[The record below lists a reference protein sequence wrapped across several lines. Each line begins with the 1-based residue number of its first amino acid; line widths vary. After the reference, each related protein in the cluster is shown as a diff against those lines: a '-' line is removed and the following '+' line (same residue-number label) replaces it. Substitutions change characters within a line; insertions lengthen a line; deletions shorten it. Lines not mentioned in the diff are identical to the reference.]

1 MPVLALVE
9 DLLFQQ
15 KIQSAADAAG
25 VAVKFGA
32 DVTAAGS
39 PCLPAA
45 AQASAGQPW
54 ALVLVDV
61 GLTRRDP
68 LALIAALRR
77 QLPQTPI
84 IGYGAHVD
92 AAQLVRARQAGCT
105 EVLARSAF
113 VQRLP
118 ELLAPA
124 VP

>member
-25 VAVKFGA
+25 VAVKFGTDA
-32 DVTAAGS
+32 TAVGS
-39 PCLPAA
+39 PC
-45 AQASAGQPW
+45 SGQPW
-54 ALVLVDV
+54 ALVIVDL

-68 LALIAALRR
+68 IALIAALRQ
-77 QLPQTPI
+77 QLPQAPL
-84 IGYGAHVD
+84 IGFGSHVD
-92 AAQLVRARQAGCT
+92 AAQLARAREAGCT

-118 ELLAPA
+118 ELLLA
-124 VP
+124 

>member
-9 DLLFQQ
+9 DVLFQQ

-39 PCLPAA
+39 PC
-45 AQASAGQPW
+45 SGQPW
-54 ALVLVDV
+54 DLIIVDL

-68 LALIAALRR
+68 IALIVALRR
-77 QLPQTPI
+77 QLPQTPS
-84 IGYGAHVD
+84 IGYGSHVD
-92 AAQLVRARQAGCT
+92 AAQLARAREAGCT

-124 VP
+124 AP